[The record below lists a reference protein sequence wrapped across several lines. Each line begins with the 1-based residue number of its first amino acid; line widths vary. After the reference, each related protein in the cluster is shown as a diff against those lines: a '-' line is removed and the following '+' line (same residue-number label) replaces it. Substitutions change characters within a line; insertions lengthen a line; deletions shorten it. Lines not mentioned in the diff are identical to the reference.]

1 MPISNRQNA
10 QVPLACRFAPA
21 WGIALMLV
29 LAAGACS
36 RDPQSLKAKHQ
47 ARGDAYAAE
56 KKFAEAAIEY
66 RNAVQAVPQDGDGS
80 SQARGNALGRRRVL
94 QERR

>member
-29 LAAGACS
+29 LATGACS

-66 RNAVQAVPQDGDGS
+66 RNAVQAVPQDGAVRLRLAETLWDAGEYS
-80 SQARGNALGRRRVL
+80 